1 MASLELRNVQKS
13 YGNSQIATLK
23 DIALKIDAGEFLILV
38 GPSGCGKSTLMNCI
52 AGLEN
57 ITGGEILVDGE
68 DISQASPKDRDI
80 AMVFQS
86 YALYPT
92 MSVRDNIAFGLK
104 MRKVPAAKI
113 EEEVARVA
121 KLLQI
126 EPLLERK
133 PSQLSGG
140 QQQRVAMGRALARR
154 PKIYLFDEPLS
165 NLDAKLRVEM
175 RTEIKLMHQRLKT
188 TTVYVTH
195 DQIEAMTLGDKV
207 AVMKDG
213 VIQQFGTPHEIYN
226 NPANLFVA
234 SFIGSPPMN
243 FVPLRIRQR
252 DGRWVGVLNS
262 EQGSCELPL
271 PITSDEGLRDRELIL
286 GIRPEQIGLSNG
298 SAADLSLLVDI
309 EVVEPTGPDT
319 LVVFALNQVK
329 ACCRL
334 APDQAPRWGDAQP
347 AVRSAQGP
355 AVRRP
360 ERRTAGPGAACSHAR
375 KQGHAAGFQRS
386 GAGAVRYRPAL
397 PAGWG

>member
-1 MASLELRNVQKS
+1 MATLELRNVNKT
-13 YGNSQIATLK
+13 YGSGLPDTLK
-23 DIALKIDAGEFLILV
+23 NIELKIDDGEFLILV

-57 ITGGEILVDGE
+57 ISGGSILIDDA
-68 DISQASPKDRDI
+68 DISGMSPKDRDI

-92 MSVRDNIAFGLK
+92 MSVRENISFGLK
-104 MRKVPAAKI
+104 IRKMAPVAI

-126 EPLLERK
+126 EHLLNRK
-133 PSQLSGG
+133 PGQLSGG

-175 RTEIKLMHQRLKT
+175 RTEMKLMHQRLKT

-213 VIQQFGTPHEIYN
+213 IIQQFGTPKQIYN
-226 NPANLFVA
+226 DPANLFVA

-243 FVPLRIRQR
+243 FIPLRLQR
-252 DGRWVGVLNS
+252 KDGRLLALLDSG
-262 EQGSCELPL
+262 QARCELPL
-271 PITSDEGLRDRELIL
+271 GMLDAGLEDREVIL
-286 GIRPEQIGLSNG
+286 GMRPEQIVLAPVEPNGLPTIR
-298 SAADLSLLVDI
+298 A
-309 EVVEPTGPDT
+309 EVQVTEPTGPDT
-319 LVVFALNQVK
+319 LVFVTLNQSKV
-329 ACCRL
+329 CCRL
-334 APDQAPRWGDAQP
+334 APDVAPQVGESLSLQFDPYKVLLFDAKSGERLGVLGATQP
-347 AVRSAQGP
+347 AGRVGNVTQMNRNQ
-355 AVRRP
+355 
-360 ERRTAGPGAACSHAR
+360 
-375 KQGHAAGFQRS
+375 
-386 GAGAVRYRPAL
+386 
-397 PAGWG
+397 

>member
-57 ITGGEILVDGE
+57 ITGGEILVGGE

-113 EEEVARVA
+113 DEEVARVA

-334 APDQAPRWGDAQP
+334 APDQAPRVGETLNLQFDPRKVLLFDAQSGE
-347 AVRSAQGP
+347 RLGLAQPVATRESKVTRLVSNG
-355 AVRRP
+355 
-360 ERRTAGPGAACSHAR
+360 AGPV
-375 KQGHAAGFQRS
+375 Q
-386 GAGAVRYRPAL
+386 
-397 PAGWG
+397 

>member
-1 MASLELRNVQKS
+1 MASLELRNIQKT
-13 YGNSQIATLK
+13 YGNAKVETLK
-23 DIALKIDAGEFLILV
+23 NIALKIDAGEFLILV

-104 MRKVPAAKI
+104 IRKMPAAEI
-113 EEEVARVA
+113 DAEVARVA

-126 EPLLERK
+126 EHLLTRK
-133 PSQLSGG
+133 PGQLSGG

-175 RTEIKLMHQRLKT
+175 RTEMKLMHQRLKT

-213 VIQQFGTPHEIYN
+213 IIQQFGTPKQIYN
-226 NPANLFVA
+226 DPANLFVA

-243 FVPLRIRQR
+243 FIPLRLQR
-252 DGRWVGVLNS
+252 KDGRLLALLDSG
-262 EQGSCELPL
+262 QARCELPL
-271 PITSDEGLRDRELIL
+271 GPQDAGLEDREVIL
-286 GIRPEQIGLSNG
+286 GIRPEQIALAAGEANGLPTIR
-298 SAADLSLLVDI
+298 A
-309 EVVEPTGPDT
+309 EVQVIEPTGPDT
-319 LVVFALNQVK
+319 LVFVTLNGTKV
-329 ACCRL
+329 CCRL
-334 APDQAPRWGDAQP
+334 APDQAPEAGETLTLQFDPARVLLFDAQ
-347 AVRSAQGP
+347 SG
-355 AVRRP
+355 
-360 ERRTAGPGAACSHAR
+360 ERLGAAGASVTEAR
-375 KQGHAAGFQRS
+375 GGNVAQFKGR
-386 GAGAVRYRPAL
+386 
-397 PAGWG
+397 

>member
-1 MASLELRNVQKS
+1 MASLQLCNVHKR
-13 YGNSQIATLK
+13 YGAGQPDTLK
-23 DIALKIDAGEFLILV
+23 NIELKIDSGEFLILV
-38 GPSGCGKSTLMNCI
+38 GPSGCGKSTLMNSI
-52 AGLEN
+52 AGLED
-57 ITGGEILVDGE
+57 ITGGQILVDGQ
-68 DISQASPKDRDI
+68 DVSGMSPKDRDI

-92 MSVRDNIAFGLK
+92 MNVRDNIAFGLK
-104 MRKVPAAKI
+104 MRKVAQEKI
-113 EEEVARVA
+113 DEEVARVA

-126 EPLLERK
+126 EHLLMRK

-213 VIQQFGTPHEIYN
+213 IVQQFGTPQQIYN
-226 NPANLFVA
+226 DPANQFVA

-243 FVPLRIRQR
+243 FIPLRTRLH
-252 DGRWVGVLNS
+252 DGQCFGLLESATGVAG
-262 EQGSCELPL
+262 QAHCELAL
-271 PITSDEGLRDRELIL
+271 GEVAELEGRELLL
-286 GIRPEQIGLSNG
+286 GVRPEQIQLAG
-298 SAADLSLLVDI
+298 ADSTLPSLTAEV

-319 LVVFALNQVK
+319 LVFVSLNDTKV
-329 ACCRL
+329 CCRV
-334 APDQAPRWGDAQP
+334 APDAAPQ
-347 AVRSAQGP
+347 
-355 AVRRP
+355 
-360 ERRTAGPGAACSHAR
+360 
-375 KQGHAAGFQRS
+375 
-386 GAGAVRYRPAL
+386 AGARLQLQFDPARVLLFDAASGERLRPGKRQATERKVAQL
-397 PAGWG
+397 KRG

>member
-1 MASLELRNVQKS
+1 MATLELRNVNKS
-13 YGNSQIATLK
+13 YGSGLPDTLK
-23 DIALKIDAGEFLILV
+23 NIEVQIDSGEFLILV

-52 AGLEN
+52 AGLED
-57 ITGGEILVDGE
+57 ISGGAILVDDA
-68 DISQASPKDRDI
+68 DISGMSPKDRDI

-92 MSVRDNIAFGLK
+92 MTVRGNIAFGLK
-104 MRKVPAAKI
+104 MRKMAPAAI

-126 EPLLERK
+126 EHLLDRK
-133 PSQLSGG
+133 PGQLSGG

-213 VIQQFGTPHEIYN
+213 IIQQFGTPREIYN
-226 NPANLFVA
+226 DPANLFVA

-243 FVPLRIRQR
+243 FIPLRLQR
-252 DGRWVGVLNS
+252 RAGQLLAVLDS
-262 EQGSCELPL
+262 GQARCELPL
-271 PITSDEGLRDRELIL
+271 DALQGELEGREVIL
-286 GIRPEQIGLSNG
+286 GIRPEQILL
-298 SAADLSLLVDI
+298 AQADADAQSSI
-309 EVVEPTGPDT
+309 RAEVGVIEPTGPDT
-319 LVVFALNQVK
+319 LVFVTLNQTKV
-329 ACCRL
+329 CCRL
-334 APDQAPRWGDAQP
+334 APDAAPRVGETLELQFDPAKVLLFDAQ
-347 AVRSAQGP
+347 SG
-355 AVRRP
+355 
-360 ERRTAGPGAACSHAR
+360 ERLGVLGQTQNQPQVAEPAR
-375 KQGHAAGFQRS
+375 KVARLKGR
-386 GAGAVRYRPAL
+386 
-397 PAGWG
+397 

>member
-1 MASLELRNVQKS
+1 MATLELRNVNKS
-13 YGNSQIATLK
+13 YGSGLADTLK
-23 DIALKIDAGEFLILV
+23 NIEISIESGEFLILV

-52 AGLEN
+52 AGLED
-57 ITGGEILVDGE
+57 ISGGAILVDDQ
-68 DISQASPKDRDI
+68 DISGMSPKDRDI

-92 MSVRDNIAFGLK
+92 MTVKDNISFGLK
-104 MRKVPAAKI
+104 MRKMAPAAI

-126 EPLLERK
+126 EHLLARK
-133 PSQLSGG
+133 PGQLSGG

-213 VIQQFGTPHEIYN
+213 IIQQFGTPKQIYN
-226 NPANLFVA
+226 DPANLFVA

-243 FVPLRIRQR
+243 FIPLRLQRR
-252 DGRWVGVLNS
+252 DGQLLALLDSGQAR
-262 EQGSCELPL
+262 CELPL
-271 PITSDEGLRDRELIL
+271 GAMEAGFENREVIL
-286 GIRPEQIGLSNG
+286 GIRPEQI
-298 SAADLSLLVDI
+298 LLATAESRNQSSIRAEV

-319 LVVFALNQVK
+319 LVFVELNQTKV
-329 ACCRL
+329 CCRL
-334 APDQAPRWGDAQP
+334 APDDAPKVGQTLELQFDPSKVLLFDAQSGERLLP
-347 AVRSAQGP
+347 GKPQAAEQASKVAQFKG
-355 AVRRP
+355 R
-360 ERRTAGPGAACSHAR
+360 
-375 KQGHAAGFQRS
+375 
-386 GAGAVRYRPAL
+386 
-397 PAGWG
+397 

>member
-1 MASLELRNVQKS
+1 MAALELLNVRKS
-13 YGNSQIATLK
+13 YASGLADTLK
-23 DIALKIDAGEFLILV
+23 DINLKIEDGEFVILV

-52 AGLEN
+52 AGLEA
-57 ITGGEILVDGE
+57 ITGGEIRIDGA
-68 DISQASPKDRDI
+68 DISAASPKDRDI

-104 MRKVPAAKI
+104 MRKVSRQQI
-113 EEEVARVA
+113 DDEVSRVA
-121 KLLQI
+121 TLLQI
-126 EPLLERK
+126 EHLLGRK

-213 VIQQFGTPHEIYN
+213 VVQQFGTPKEIYN
-226 NPANLFVA
+226 DPANLFVA

-243 FVPLRIRQR
+243 FIPLRLHQENERWFALIESDQDRCR
-252 DGRWVGVLNS
+252 LPLDVSGSEVLDGREV
-262 EQGSCELPL
+262 
-271 PITSDEGLRDRELIL
+271 IL
-286 GIRPEQIGLSNG
+286 GIRPEQITLGNSNSG
-298 SAADLSLLVDI
+298 AASLRA
-309 EVVEPTGPDT
+309 EVQVIEPTGPDT
-319 LVVFALNQVK
+319 MIFVSLNQTKV
-329 ACCRL
+329 CCRL
-334 APDQAPRWGDAQP
+334 TPDSAPRPGESLTLQLAPDKVLLFDAQT
-347 AVRSAQGP
+347 G
-355 AVRRP
+355 
-360 ERRTAGPGAACSHAR
+360 ERLGVSPGNGAAGEGPKVAR
-375 KQGHAAGFQRS
+375 FAMR
-386 GAGAVRYRPAL
+386 
-397 PAGWG
+397 

>member
-1 MASLELRNVQKS
+1 MAALELCNVRKS
-13 YGNSQIATLK
+13 YPGSNHDTLK
-23 DIALKIDAGEFLILV
+23 DIDLKIDDGEFLILV

-52 AGLEN
+52 AGLEE
-57 ITGGEILVDGE
+57 ITGGEIRLDGG
-68 DISQASPKDRDI
+68 DISGASPKDRDI

-92 MSVRDNIAFGLK
+92 MTVQENIAFGLK
-104 MRKVPAAKI
+104 MRKVPASKI
-113 EEEVARVA
+113 DEEVSRVA

-126 EPLLERK
+126 EHLLGRK
-133 PSQLSGG
+133 PAQLSGG

-213 VIQQFGTPHEIYN
+213 IVQQFGTPKEIYN

-243 FVPLRIRQR
+243 FIPLRLIRQA
-252 DGRWVGVLNS
+252 DGWRALLESG
-262 EQGSCELPL
+262 QDRCELPL
-271 PITSDEGLRDRELIL
+271 NLADGQSLEGREVIL
-286 GIRPEQIGLSNG
+286 GIRPEQISVGTE
-298 SAADLSLLVDI
+298 ADLPSLRA
-309 EVVEPTGPDT
+309 EVQVIEPTGPDT
-319 LVVFALNQVK
+319 MIFVSLNQTKV
-329 ACCRL
+329 CCRL
-334 APDQAPRWGDAQP
+334 APDAAPNPGESLTLQFEPDKVLLFDAQT
-347 AVRSAQGP
+347 G
-355 AVRRP
+355 
-360 ERRTAGPGAACSHAR
+360 ERLGVTPGNGSSGRNGTVTRLVAR
-375 KQGHAAGFQRS
+375 
-386 GAGAVRYRPAL
+386 
-397 PAGWG
+397 

>member
-1 MASLELRNVQKS
+1 MAALELCNVRKS
-13 YGNSQIATLK
+13 YPGSTSETLK
-23 DIALKIDAGEFLILV
+23 NIDLKIDDGEFLILV

-52 AGLEN
+52 AGLEE
-57 ITGGEILVDGE
+57 ITGGEIRVDGA
-68 DISQASPKDRDI
+68 DISAASPKDRDI

-92 MSVRDNIAFGLK
+92 MTVQENIAFGLK

-113 EEEVARVA
+113 EEEVSRVA

-126 EPLLERK
+126 EHLLGRK

-213 VIQQFGTPHEIYN
+213 IVQQFGTPKEIYN

-243 FVPLRIRQR
+243 FIPLRLSR
-252 DGRWVGVLNS
+252 DAAGWHALLESGQDR
-262 EQGSCELPL
+262 CELPL
-271 PITSDEGLRDRELIL
+271 DLVNGQSLEGREVIL
-286 GIRPEQIGLSNG
+286 GIRPEQISVGTEAGLP
-298 SAADLSLLVDI
+298 SLRA
-309 EVVEPTGPDT
+309 EVQVIEPTGPDT
-319 LVVFALNQVK
+319 MIFVSLNQTKV
-329 ACCRL
+329 CCRL
-334 APDQAPRWGDAQP
+334 APDAAPNPGTSLTLQFEPDKVLLFDAQT
-347 AVRSAQGP
+347 G
-355 AVRRP
+355 
-360 ERRTAGPGAACSHAR
+360 ERLGVASGNGSTGRNGTITRLVAR
-375 KQGHAAGFQRS
+375 
-386 GAGAVRYRPAL
+386 
-397 PAGWG
+397 

>member
-1 MASLELRNVQKS
+1 MAALELCNVRKS
-13 YGNSQIATLK
+13 YPGSSNDTLK
-23 DIALKIDAGEFLILV
+23 DIDLKIDDGEFLILV

-52 AGLEN
+52 AGLED
-57 ITGGEILVDGE
+57 ITGGEIRVDGA
-68 DISQASPKDRDI
+68 DISTASPKDRDI

-92 MSVRDNIAFGLK
+92 MTVQENIAFGLK

-113 EEEVARVA
+113 QEEVARVA
-121 KLLQI
+121 QLLQI
-126 EPLLERK
+126 EHLLGRK

-213 VIQQFGTPHEIYN
+213 IVQQFGTPKEIYN
-226 NPANLFVA
+226 DPANLFVA

-243 FVPLRIRQR
+243 FIPLRLSKR
-252 DGRWVGVLNS
+252 VGGWSALLES
-262 EQGSCELPL
+262 GQDRCELPVNAAPGESL
-271 PITSDEGLRDRELIL
+271 EGRDVIL
-286 GIRPEQIGLSNG
+286 GIRPEQICVG
-298 SAADLSLLVDI
+298 AASELPSLRAEVQ
-309 EVVEPTGPDT
+309 VVEPTGPDT
-319 LVVFALNQVK
+319 MVFVTLNQTKV
-329 ACCRL
+329 CCRL
-334 APDQAPRWGDAQP
+334 APDAAPNPGETLTLQFEPGKVLLFDAQT
-347 AVRSAQGP
+347 G
-355 AVRRP
+355 
-360 ERRTAGPGAACSHAR
+360 ERLGLMSDTSSSGHDGTVTRLVAR
-375 KQGHAAGFQRS
+375 
-386 GAGAVRYRPAL
+386 
-397 PAGWG
+397 

>member
-1 MASLELRNVQKS
+1 MATLELRNVNKS
-13 YGNSQIATLK
+13 YGSGLPDTLK
-23 DIALKIDAGEFLILV
+23 NIELSIDSGEFLILV

-52 AGLEN
+52 AGLEQ
-57 ITGGEILVDGE
+57 ISGGAILVDDA
-68 DISQASPKDRDI
+68 DISGMSPKDRDI

-92 MSVRDNIAFGLK
+92 MNVRDNIAFGLK
-104 MRKVPAAKI
+104 MRKMPAAAI

-126 EPLLERK
+126 EHLLTRK
-133 PSQLSGG
+133 PGQLSGG

-213 VIQQFGTPHEIYN
+213 LIQQFGTPQQIYN
-226 NPANLFVA
+226 DPANLFVA

-243 FVPLRIRQR
+243 FIPLRLQR
-252 DGRWVGVLNS
+252 KDGRLLALLDSG
-262 EQGSCELPL
+262 QARCELPL
-271 PITSDEGLRDRELIL
+271 GFNVAGLEEREVIL
-286 GIRPEQIGLSNG
+286 GIRPEQIALAPTQANGLPSIR
-298 SAADLSLLVDI
+298 A
-309 EVVEPTGPDT
+309 EVQITEPTGPDL
-319 LVVFALNQVK
+319 LVFVTLNQTKV
-329 ACCRL
+329 CCRL
-334 APDQAPRWGDAQP
+334 APDVPTQVGDTLNLQFDPARVLLFDAASGERLGVAAPAQASKDNVAQFKG
-347 AVRSAQGP
+347 R
-355 AVRRP
+355 
-360 ERRTAGPGAACSHAR
+360 
-375 KQGHAAGFQRS
+375 
-386 GAGAVRYRPAL
+386 
-397 PAGWG
+397 

>member
-1 MASLELRNVQKS
+1 MATLELRNVNKT
-13 YGNSQIATLK
+13 YGAGLPDTLK
-23 DIALKIDAGEFLILV
+23 NIELKIDDGEFLILV

-57 ITGGEILVDGE
+57 ISGGAILVDDA
-68 DISQASPKDRDI
+68 DISGMSPKDRDI

-104 MRKVPAAKI
+104 IRKMPAAEI
-113 EEEVARVA
+113 DAEVARVA

-126 EPLLERK
+126 EHLLTRK
-133 PSQLSGG
+133 PGQLSGG

-175 RTEIKLMHQRLKT
+175 RTEMKLMHQRLKT

-213 VIQQFGTPHEIYN
+213 IIQQFGTPKQIYN
-226 NPANLFVA
+226 DPANLFVA

-243 FVPLRIRQR
+243 FIPLRLQR
-252 DGRWVGVLNS
+252 KDGRLLALLDSG
-262 EQGSCELPL
+262 QARCELPL
-271 PITSDEGLRDRELIL
+271 GPQDAGLEDREVIL
-286 GIRPEQIGLSNG
+286 GIRPEQIALAAGEANGLPTIR
-298 SAADLSLLVDI
+298 A
-309 EVVEPTGPDT
+309 EVQVIEPTGPDT
-319 LVVFALNQVK
+319 LVFVTLNGTKV
-329 ACCRL
+329 CCRL
-334 APDQAPRWGDAQP
+334 APDQAPEAGETLTLQFDPARVLLFDAQ
-347 AVRSAQGP
+347 SG
-355 AVRRP
+355 
-360 ERRTAGPGAACSHAR
+360 ERLGAAGASVTEAR
-375 KQGHAAGFQRS
+375 GGNVAQFKGR
-386 GAGAVRYRPAL
+386 
-397 PAGWG
+397 